1 MNYSEGL
8 KNAVK
13 AEKER
18 ILSLIENPEKVYILI
33 RSDRRGRDA
42 VELVFRT
49 KEAAEEYLA
58 AERKSMTY
66 DEDLYD
72 IVEEKLLIK

>member
-1 MNYSEGL
+1 MSNE
-8 KNAVK
+8 
-13 AEKER
+13 
-18 ILSLIENPEKVYILI
+18 LIEKVYILI

-42 VELVFRT
+42 VELVFIT

-58 AERKSMTY
+58 AERQSMTY

-72 IVEEKLLIK
+72 IIEEKILIK